1 MWNNYKFK
9 VFLNISLIV
18 FLFIGL
24 YVFLTDNSEKNNISF
39 ILLTLSGF
47 LYPIQRLKKL
57 KKENSNQL
65 IMSIKTY
72 KIIETILLFFG
83 IVYYILYFTIDIP
96 KPYNN
101 IGFISVGVM
110 FFIGKIIRKK
120 ENKLNQSV

>member
-1 MWNNYKFK
+1 
-9 VFLNISLIV
+9 
-18 FLFIGL
+18 
-24 YVFLTDNSEKNNISF
+24 
-39 ILLTLSGF
+39 
-47 LYPIQRLKKL
+47 
-57 KKENSNQL
+57 
-65 IMSIKTY
+65 MSIKTY

-120 ENKLNQSV
+120 ERK